1 MGKKKPKEEHTK
13 WKQKPKLTKSLT
25 SLCHALY
32 EMKKVIAICLVLVL
46 YKFSKF
52 SRTQNLELFGIFVT

>member
-32 EMKKVIAICLVLVL
+32 EMKKVIAIWLVLVL
-46 YKFSKF
+46 YKFPSFQGPKTWNF
-52 SRTQNLELFGIFVT
+52 LGFFVT